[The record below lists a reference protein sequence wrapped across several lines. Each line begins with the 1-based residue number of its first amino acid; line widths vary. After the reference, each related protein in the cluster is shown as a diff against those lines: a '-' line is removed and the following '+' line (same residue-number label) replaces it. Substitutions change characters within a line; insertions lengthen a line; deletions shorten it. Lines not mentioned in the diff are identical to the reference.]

1 MTAVEI
7 TLIIVGIVFLLVSF
21 LVQEKLSPKDIM
33 SGAANIMQSATPSQ
47 NAAKI

>member
-21 LVQEKLSPKDIM
+21 LVQEKLSP
-33 SGAANIMQSATPSQ
+33 QRE
-47 NAAKI
+47 